1 MIPGL
6 RYTLHAHEG
15 TQTEYDFISGKEIMI
30 MKPITVIIVK
40 LIMMIRKMK
49 VIMTITIIIIKIIIK
64 NI

>member
-6 RYTLHAHEG
+6 RYTLHAHKG

-40 LIMMIRKMK
+40 LIMMIKMK